1 MTSTG
6 STVRSSTQH
15 SWLRRFAVRRPL
27 TAFLVLG
34 MSLGYTLA
42 LVWGLAYYGKIPGGG
57 LADALH
63 IAPDELVGA
72 ATLLALFPAAM
83 FVTWATGGRTGGWIL
98 LRRPFHWRVS
108 PGWWLTV
115 LLGLPILTVGLALLL
130 GDDLRPVDISSLVV
144 SQLTLL
150 FVNFIVT
157 NLWEE
162 TAWTGVFQTRLEE
175 RHNWLVAA
183 ILTAIPFAAMH
194 LPLQFFLDQPVTLG
208 SLAAAFGIYLVLGL
222 LVRPLLAVFR
232 RGTGDSVCRWAA
244 AQRVQPDQQPERHRR
259 HAARGRRPSA
269 DDVDRRALPHSH
281 DRDRRSVAS
290 EPPVRRRASRA
301 VAKNRVMMLIAW
313 PATAEQKTANRAEH
327 LDGDQLAQR
336 MRMG

>member
-1 MTSTG
+1 MTSTP
-6 STVRSSTQH
+6 STARSSQQ
-15 SWLRRFAVRRPL
+15 SWLRRFAARRPL

-42 LVWGLAYYGKIPGGG
+42 LIWGLAYNGVIPGGG

-72 ATLLALFPAAM
+72 ATLLALLPAAL
-83 FVTWATGGRTGGWIL
+83 FVTWASDGRAGLRIL
-98 LRRPFHWRVS
+98 LRRAFHWRVS
-108 PGWWLTV
+108 PWWWLTV
-115 LLGLPILTVGLALLL
+115 LLGLPTLTVGLALLL

-162 TAWTGVFQTRLEE
+162 TAWAGVFQTRLEE

-183 ILTAIPFAAMH
+183 MLTAIPFAAMH
-194 LPLQFFLDQPVTLG
+194 LPLQFFLDQPVTIG
-208 SLAAAFGIYLVLGL
+208 SLAVAFGVYFVLGL

-232 RGTGDSVCRWAA
+232 RGTGDSILLVALLHSVFNRTNNQNGIAA
-244 AQRVQPDQQPERHRR
+244 TLLVGD
-259 HAARGRRPSA
+259 ARQ
-269 DDVDRRALPHSH
+269 LT
-281 DRDRRSVAS
+281 
-290 EPPVRRRASRA
+290 
-301 VAKNRVMMLIAW
+301 MLIAVLILTVVT
-313 PATAEQKTANRAEH
+313 AVVIRSRLSRRYGAELAEQWKSSRSDETIPNRGA
-327 LDGDQLAQR
+327 
-336 MRMG
+336 